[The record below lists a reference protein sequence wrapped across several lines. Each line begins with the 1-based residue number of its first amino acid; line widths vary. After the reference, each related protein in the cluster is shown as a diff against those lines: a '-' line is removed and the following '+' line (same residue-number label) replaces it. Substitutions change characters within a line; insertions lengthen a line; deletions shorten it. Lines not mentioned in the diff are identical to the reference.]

1 MDDVKQAFF
10 GRLADYSDDCIKRM
24 IMKLLINKVLKE
36 KFNSFK
42 VEQTILVYLIPGRR
56 IDDFKQSKI
65 RIILT
70 DCVEKDDEKELKR
83 QERANN

>member
-1 MDDVKQAFF
+1 
-10 GRLADYSDDCIKRM
+10 M

-83 QERANN
+83 QERAKN